1 MGRARTGVSKGPTI
15 GVVIPFHGPSTQSY
29 FLLRRCINF
38 LNRQASFPEQILIS
52 VERSIPQ
59 ESIDDLKAYLSDLDV
74 RIDIVENIF
83 EPGIAQ
89 NCNFAS
95 SQLQTD
101 YIHLLFYDDYLVDTN
116 FYKKLQSRLSESS
129 PKWAVV
135 SSWSDSQ
142 IAHRANALLE
152 PRINQYLGI
161 GINTLGPPTSLIL
174 KKDCWHNL
182 NEDFTLFVD
191 CVWYEKLIQLHGI
204 PQIMSDMWIGITTW
218 SGQTQNTMS
227 RHAVMSEYKLLFL
240 SNRIW
245 NSRSVWSGFLE
256 LRRRGSSNQAN
267 SLLLGW
273 LMAKLK
279 LLVNWSV

>member
-1 MGRARTGVSKGPTI
+1 M
-15 GVVIPFHGPSTQSY
+15 VIPFHGPNTQSY

-38 LNRQASFPEQILIS
+38 LNRQASFPEQVLIS

-135 SSWSDSQ
+135 SSWSDCQTSHSGSA
-142 IAHRANALLE
+142 IHTPYL
-152 PRINQYLGI
+152 NQHLRL
-161 GINTLGPPTSLIL
+161 GINTLGPPSSVFLRRE
-174 KKDCWHNL
+174 CWQNL
-182 NEDFTLFVD
+182 DKHFSLFVD
-191 CVWYEKLIQLHGI
+191 CDWYARLITSYGP
-204 PQIMSDMWIGITTW
+204 PQIMPGIWVGITTW
-218 SGQTQNTMS
+218 SGQTQNSINRTAMI
-227 RHAVMSEYKLLFL
+227 SEYIQICSKQPHPNFQ
-240 SNRIW
+240 SVVSG
-245 NSRSVWSGFLE
+245 SRQ
-256 LRRRGSSNQAN
+256 LRRRGSTKQAN
-267 SLLLGW
+267 GLLWGW
-273 LMAKLK
+273 IFSRLSFFCNRRAYKI
-279 LLVNWSV
+279 

>member
-1 MGRARTGVSKGPTI
+1 M
-15 GVVIPFHGPSTQSY
+15 VIPFHGPSTQSY